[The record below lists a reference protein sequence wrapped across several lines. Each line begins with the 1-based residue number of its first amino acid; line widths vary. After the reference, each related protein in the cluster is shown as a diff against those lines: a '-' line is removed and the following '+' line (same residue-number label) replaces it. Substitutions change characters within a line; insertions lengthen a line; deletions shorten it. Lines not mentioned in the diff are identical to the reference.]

1 MHYTIISAWSKICNA
16 ANYILSLAV
25 HFRQLRWIVFM
36 LIGNCILEFTWT
48 EPFETSVYSFL
59 TNQINQTLTSN
70 WLRITAKRCES
81 GLKLSHSYFDIRVR
95 FILQDLYLRSDRTHY
110 KNENVLSDFSAEVSR
125 NEHAVLNAAVS
136 LRQTDE
142 SASNKHTSIRPYCTS
157 LLISAYV
164 ICACNLRFR
173 EDGYSRLSSSK
184 TMSLPESNESSASL
198 KRMTTVTFM
207 KAQWEEFCFVII
219 LVFFGWQPFETSCN
233 VNAYLLTGR
242 SVLLIG
248 RTFRDGEKRTG
259 GVWFDLPSRWTLK
272 LMLQF
277 V

>member
-1 MHYTIISAWSKICNA
+1 
-16 ANYILSLAV
+16 
-25 HFRQLRWIVFM
+25 M

-59 TNQINQTLTSN
+59 TNQMNQTLTSN

-95 FILQDLYLRSDRTHY
+95 FILQDLYLRRDRTHY
-110 KNENVLSDFSAEVSR
+110 KNENVLCDFSAEVSP

-164 ICACNLRFR
+164 IGACNLRFR

-184 TMSLPESNESSASL
+184 QCLCRKAMSLLRLWREWPQSHLWRHNGKNSALWLFLFFLAGSHL
-198 KRMTTVTFM
+198 KRVVMWM
-207 KAQWEEFCFVII
+207 HI
-219 LVFFGWQPFETSCN
+219 
-233 VNAYLLTGR
+233 Y
-242 SVLLIG
+242 
-248 RTFRDGEKRTG
+248 
-259 GVWFDLPSRWTLK
+259 
-272 LMLQF
+272 
-277 V
+277 

>member
-1 MHYTIISAWSKICNA
+1 MVASQKMLMQFIQRQAAVRNSLHYNKIMVKICNA

-48 EPFETSVYSFL
+48 EPSHQPNESNPDIKL
-59 TNQINQTLTSN
+59 TQDHSKKMWKWPKT
-70 WLRITAKRCES
+70 
-81 GLKLSHSYFDIRVR
+81 HSYFDIRVH

-110 KNENVLSDFSAEVSR
+110 KKENVLCDFSAEVSP
-125 NEHAVLNAAVS
+125 NEHAVLNVAVS

-164 ICACNLRFR
+164 ICACNLKFR

-184 TMSLPESNESSASL
+184 QCLSRKAMRLLRLWREWPQSYLWRHNGKNSAL
-198 KRMTTVTFM
+198 
-207 KAQWEEFCFVII
+207 W
-219 LVFFGWQPFETSCN
+219 LFFFFFFWLAAIWNS
-233 VNAYLLTGR
+233 
-242 SVLLIG
+242 
-248 RTFRDGEKRTG
+248 
-259 GVWFDLPSRWTLK
+259 GVVMW
-272 LMLQF
+272 MHIY
-277 V
+277 